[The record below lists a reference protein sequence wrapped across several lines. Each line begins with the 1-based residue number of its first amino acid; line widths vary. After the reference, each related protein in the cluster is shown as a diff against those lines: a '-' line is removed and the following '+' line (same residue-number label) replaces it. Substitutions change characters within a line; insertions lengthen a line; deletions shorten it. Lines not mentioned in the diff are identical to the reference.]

1 MKIINILKNFARS
14 LSFVDRRRR
23 HDSSVSVFAF
33 PSAHSF
39 LLFASMM
46 TIWDGI
52 FHLKVVNAVACE
64 TTLFVDDLSCFE
76 TAYRSHCSFSAVSA
90 HYRFYDC

>member
-14 LSFVDRRRR
+14 LSIVDRRR
-23 HDSSVSVFAF
+23 HHSSVSVFAF
-33 PSAHSF
+33 PFAHSS
-39 LLFASMM
+39 LLFSSMM
-46 TIWDGI
+46 TVWDGI

-64 TTLFVDDLSCFE
+64 TTISVDDLPSVV
-76 TAYRSHCSFSAVSA
+76 TAYHSHCSSFVSV

>member
-14 LSFVDRRRR
+14 LSIVDRRRR
-23 HDSSVSVFAF
+23 RLRHRSPSSVSAFA
-33 PSAHSF
+33 SS

-52 FHLKVVNAVACE
+52 SHLKVVNAVACE
-64 TTLFVDDLSCFE
+64 TTIPVDDLPSAE
-76 TAYRSHCSFSAVSA
+76 TAYRSHCSFSVSV